1 MQNKLKASRFLGAFC
16 QIKGENIKMATVYQH
31 STLAA
36 LMGKVLGGSA
46 TLAELKQ
53 HGDTGIGTFDGL
65 DGEMIMVDGEV
76 YYMDG
81 EGQIHHVT
89 DMEKTVP
96 FATVHHI
103 DDEKQKVSFSA
114 GNMKEMVS
122 LISDRQLENTFSGV
136 VLRGS
141 FNHMKVRSAPKSE
154 RPFPS
159 LSEITHT
166 QREFEKNDVD
176 GVLIGYYSPE
186 LYQGT
191 VAAGWHVHFLS
202 DNRTF
207 GGHVLGFDA
216 NELAGD
222 LTIFDNYELHLPIH
236 DKEFREHHVDMDGLK
251 EGVAAAEG
259 SQD

>member
-1 MQNKLKASRFLGAFC
+1 MS
-16 QIKGENIKMATVYQH
+16 TVYQH

-46 TLAELKQ
+46 TLAELKE

-81 EGQIHHVT
+81 EGFIHHVT
-89 DMEKTVP
+89 DMDKTVP
-96 FATVHHI
+96 FATVHHA
-103 DDEKQKVSFSA
+103 DDPSETVKFSA
-114 GNMKEMVS
+114 GNMTEMVS
-122 LISDRQLENTFSGV
+122 LIDDRELENTFSGV
-136 VLRGS
+136 ILRGS
-141 FNHMKVRSAPKSE
+141 FSYMKVRSAPKSE
-154 RPFPS
+154 RPYPS
-159 LSEITHT
+159 LSEITKT
-166 QREFEKNDVD
+166 QREFEQTDVT
-176 GVLIGYYSPE
+176 GTLVGYYSPE

-202 DNRTF
+202 DDRTF

-216 NELAGD
+216 DQLEGD
-222 LTIFDNYELHLPIH
+222 LTIFDNYELHLPI
-236 DKEFREHHVDMDGLK
+236 DNQEFREHHVDMDGLK

>member
-1 MQNKLKASRFLGAFC
+1 MS
-16 QIKGENIKMATVYQH
+16 TVYQH

-46 TLAELKQ
+46 TLAELKE

-65 DGEMIMVDGEV
+65 DGEMIMANGEV

-81 EGQIHHVT
+81 EGTIHHVT
-89 DMEKTVP
+89 DMAKTVP
-96 FATVHHI
+96 FATVHHAS
-103 DDEKQKVSFSA
+103 DSSEKVKFSA

-122 LISDRQLENTFSGV
+122 LIDDRELQNTFSGV
-136 VLRGS
+136 ILQGS
-141 FNHMKVRSAPKSE
+141 FAYMKVRSAPKSE
-154 RPFPS
+154 RPYPS
-159 LSEITHT
+159 LSEITKT
-166 QREFEKNDVD
+166 QREFEETNIS
-176 GVLIGYYSPE
+176 GTLIGYYSPE

-202 DNRTF
+202 DDRTF

-216 NELAGD
+216 DKLEGD
-222 LTIFDNYELHLPIH
+222 LTIFDNYELHLPI
-236 DKEFREHHVDMDGLK
+236 DNKEFREHHVDMDDLK